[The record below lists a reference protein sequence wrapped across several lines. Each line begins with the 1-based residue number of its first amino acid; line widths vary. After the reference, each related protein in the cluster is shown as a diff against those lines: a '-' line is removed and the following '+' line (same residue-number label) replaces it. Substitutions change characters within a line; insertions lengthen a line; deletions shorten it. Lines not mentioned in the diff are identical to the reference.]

1 MPASSH
7 SKINALARGDTEV
20 RQCFSPDELVLSYR
34 TLILPKQTSDT
45 GATPIEGSCPHKRK
59 NTHTGTRAA
68 GQVPAPRTCGHLPCR
83 FQPCLGRA
91 KSSPYHSFSVSG
103 CCCSA
108 PPSAASACADPSSRR
123 CQRLAGG
130 GSRVSRILGWV
141 FPFGSRPFDHRRDSW
156 VSPDRSRSSNDSMC
170 GSDEVRCTPMVAL
183 PHLERLPT
191 VRPYAG
197 QHRDFARG
205 AGLPWAPTARASRP
219 LSRAAVGARPSPCLR
234 IEPSSLHW

>member
-130 GSRVSRILGWV
+130 RVSREPDTWVGLPIWLSPVRSPPRLLGQPGQV
-141 FPFGSRPFDHRRDSW
+141 P
-156 VSPDRSRSSNDSMC
+156 V
-170 GSDEVRCTPMVAL
+170 V
-183 PHLERLPT
+183 ERLD
-191 VRPYAG
+191 VRVRRGPLHPDGGPAAPRTSS
-197 QHRDFARG
+197 HSPAICRSAPRLCARG
-205 AGLPWAPTARASRP
+205 GTALGAHGPGLK
-219 LSRAAVGARPSPCLR
+219 AAEPCGCGCAAQ
-234 IEPSSLHW
+234 PMS